1 MVVYSC
7 DVCNFVTILKGNYKQ
22 HLKTKKHLKNSEV
35 SLECMVWNTKEHKK
49 NTKEHKKNT
58 KEHKKNTK
66 EHKKNTK
73 EHAFLCD
80 YCGNQFNSYASKRR
94 HELHFCKDN
103 DDVLEE
109 IINTKNKKIKK
120 LESEKRKM
128 KKEIEKLLTT
138 VGNVTN
144 NNNTTNNIIV
154 VNNYGKENKEYLTED
169 YLKKLLDKPF
179 GGIQQLIKKLHF
191 HPMHPENHN
200 VKITNKKLPYALVWN
215 DKIWETRK
223 KKEVISDLVDKG
235 YMILDTTYENIDE
248 NSKYIKFQDSF
259 ESNDNTKYSIEE
271 DTEMIVINESKKI
284 C

>member
-1 MVVYSC
+1 MEVYNC
-7 DVCNFVTILKGNYKQ
+7 DVCNYASKIKCNWNR
-22 HLKTKKHLKNSEV
+22 HLKTKKHLKNSDN
-35 SLECMVWNTKEHKK
+35 SLCDMVWNTKEHKK

-73 EHAFLCD
+73 EHTFLCI

-109 IINTKNKKIKK
+109 IINNKNIKIKK

-128 KKEIEKLLTT
+128 KKELEKLLTT

-154 VNNYGKENKEYLTED
+154 VNIYGKENKEYLTDD
-169 YLKKLLDKPF
+169 YLKQLLNKPF
-179 GGIQQLIKKLHF
+179 GGIQQIIKRLHF
-191 HPMHPENHN
+191 HPKHPENHN

-223 KKEVISDLVDKG
+223 KKEVIADLVDKG
-235 YMILDTTYENIDE
+235 YMILDTSHEND
-248 NSKYIKFQDSF
+248 NNTKYIKFQDSY
-259 ESNDNTKYSIEE
+259 EITKEAIENDA
-271 DTEMIVINESKKI
+271 EMLVINESKKI

>member
-1 MVVYSC
+1 
-7 DVCNFVTILKGNYKQ
+7 
-22 HLKTKKHLKNSEV
+22 
-35 SLECMVWNTKEHKK
+35 MVW
-49 NTKEHKKNT
+49 
-58 KEHKKNTK
+58 NTK

-103 DDVLEE
+103 DDVLEV

-128 KKEIEKLLTT
+128 KKEIEKLLTS
-138 VGNVTN
+138 VGNVT

-179 GGIQQLIKKLHF
+179 GGIQQLIKRLHF

-259 ESNDNTKYSIEE
+259 ESNDNTKDSIEE